1 MHKVCCLVNIY
12 GCICLYYQ
20 SPDQVTDHFITPL
33 PFVNTF
39 YSLSR
44 HLPPIP
50 VLLSII
56 LFRLACAFELQ
67 KEPYS
72 TRIIQKLLYPAPC
85 SEHEVLRSICGV
97 AWICGTFLSVA
108 EQISIALFVYPFFL
122 KWTLMACFQYGS
134 IRNKFLQTF
143 FYISFGS
150 GISVCETLKKL
161 SNYFQKPLNTP
172 IGNAYQFQ
180 LLLILVNI

>member
-1 MHKVCCLVNIY
+1 MKLRHNLKYNWMHKVCCLVNIY

-44 HLPPIP
+44 HLPRIT

-67 KEPYS
+67 KESYS
-72 TRIIQKLLYPAPC
+72 TRIIQKLLYPAPF
-85 SEHEVLRSICGV
+85 SEHEVSEIHLCCCMDLWHIPFCCWVDFNCTVCLSILFKMDTYGLFPV
-97 AWICGTFLSVA
+97 WI
-108 EQISIALFVYPFFL
+108 Y
-122 KWTLMACFQYGS
+122 
-134 IRNKFLQTF
+134 
-143 FYISFGS
+143 
-150 GISVCETLKKL
+150 
-161 SNYFQKPLNTP
+161 
-172 IGNAYQFQ
+172 
-180 LLLILVNI
+180 